1 MPQRPVEEIAREMAE
16 EIYIIGNRL
25 TSFDTKKEEI
35 ATVIAAA
42 LAADREQ
49 FREQLETQGQE
60 IAMLQARER
69 TMVEEFWDQD
79 SVSCGNCGIQIVARG
94 GSLNGNNGLSKAE
107 GEDLSLCGFCAAVD
121 MCHLERLSK
130 QLTAKRARCEE
141 LESALRRLLESSFDN
156 CYGSDRD
163 KRWICH
169 DCEGMAECIEDIK
182 HTPDC
187 VIVQARKAIDA
198 DGTPASKAEK

>member
-141 LESALRRLLESSFDN
+141 LEKALSLVMAQVACGNLVRETAHDMDPGWAMKQVPLVTALAKATALLLREEP
-156 CYGSDRD
+156 G
-163 KRWICH
+163 
-169 DCEGMAECIEDIK
+169 E
-182 HTPDC
+182 
-187 VIVQARKAIDA
+187 
-198 DGTPASKAEK
+198 